1 MSDRAASIGEP
12 VRRKSSP
19 DAEIIPRYGVVSL
32 ACKPAFLF
40 MAISVDLLFD
50 LAVSKTW
57 HVSC

>member
-19 DAEIIPRYGVVSL
+19 GAEIIPRYGVVSL

-40 MAISVDLLFD
+40 MAISVD
-50 LAVSKTW
+50 
-57 HVSC
+57 